1 MICPPSPVGL
11 GSLQTQL
18 FFDAVNKGLFKFL
31 AGVPWQNALFA
42 VAVHLEVS
50 GPVFECCTVF
60 GQPPYE
66 FALLH
71 IMLDLLVVERVLL

>member
-1 MICPPSPVGL
+1 MICPTVSSGAGFTSNPIV
-11 GSLQTQL
+11 
-18 FFDAVNKGLFKFL
+18 FDAVNKGLFKFL

-50 GPVFECCTVF
+50 GAVFECCTVF
-60 GQPPYE
+60 GQPPHE

-71 IMLDLLVVERVLL
+71 IMLDLLVVEWVLL